1 MSLATTNN
9 GGKQSTG
16 IYSTGEEIRL
26 SQSKPSLSS
35 AKKNSYRSI
44 VEHSPDMILRL
55 STEGGLLYANNRSE
69 EILGVRP
76 ELLIGKTFREL
87 GMPETMCDFWKKLI
101 ESVIASRTAIVR
113 DFTLQSPQGARHYE
127 VRACLETL
135 DSYEAPSLIA
145 IVREHTRHQTRDHEI
160 AEAGQRLLYH
170 MNNSP
175 LAVLEFD
182 SQGRCLSW
190 NHKAEEFFGQPS
202 LNGGRA
208 LQSVLPLV
216 YPEDRHHMHEIHET
230 VSNGMQMSAFA
241 CARFI
246 HRNGTVAHGEWYLSG
261 VFDDEGVCRSILCF
275 LNDVTDREKAEQA
288 LIRHK
293 QELEEMLVSRTDT
306 LRRINE
312 DLQNE
317 ITIRKHLERELVK
330 VSEREHRRL
339 GHDLHDGICQELSG
353 IYYSVQAIAKRIGK
367 RSSVLTSL
375 ESIIKAIHRSIH
387 HTRLLSRGLA
397 PLELE
402 DGDLHS
408 ALSELASDTAS
419 LFEIECEIE
428 SAMSGEKFD
437 IDICSNLYRITQ
449 EAIQNAIKHG
459 KATRI
464 RIGLDCKKGAGVL
477 TITDNGTGISE
488 EKTSKAEGNG
498 MGLTIMKH
506 RAAMI
511 HGTVTVNSHNGS
523 GTSVHCV
530 FKK

>member
-1 MSLATTNN
+1 MSLATSRN
-9 GGKQSTG
+9 GGNESPLVSTQ
-16 IYSTGEEIRL
+16 GEDIFISESIP
-26 SQSKPSLSS
+26 PSSL
-35 AKKNSYRSI
+35 ARKNSYRSI
-44 VEHSPDMILRL
+44 LEHSPDMILRI
-55 STEGGLLYANNRSE
+55 STEGSLLYANSRSE
-69 EILGVRP
+69 EILGARP
-76 ELLIGKTFREL
+76 DLLIGKTCREL
-87 GMPETMCDFWKKLI
+87 GMPEAMCVFWKKLI
-101 ESVIASRTAIVR
+101 ESVVTSRSTIVR
-113 DFTLQSPQGARHYE
+113 EFTLQSPQGARYYE
-127 VRACLETL
+127 VRACLEAVE
-135 DSYEAPSLIA
+135 SYEAPSLIA
-145 IVREHTRHQTRDHEI
+145 IVRDYTRHRVQNHEI
-160 AEAGQRLLYH
+160 AEAGQRLVYH

-202 LNGGRA
+202 LNGGQT

-216 YPEDRHHMHEIHET
+216 YPEDRWHLQEIHET
-230 VSNGMQMSAFA
+230 VTTGMQMSAFA

-261 VFDDEGVCRSILCF
+261 VFNDDGVCRSILCF
-275 LNDVTDREKAEQA
+275 LNDVSDRERAEQA
-288 LIRHK
+288 LLRNK
-293 QELEEMLVSRTDT
+293 QELEEMLLSRTDT

-312 DLQNE
+312 DFQNE
-317 ITIRKHLERELVK
+317 IAIRKHLERELVK

-367 RSSVLTSL
+367 RSAVLTSL

-397 PLELE
+397 PVELE

-408 ALSELASDTAS
+408 ALAELASDTAS
-419 LFEIECEIE
+419 LFEIECEFE

-488 EKTSKAEGNG
+488 EKSSKAEGNG
-498 MGLTIMKH
+498 MGLTIMRH